1 MKQLLLIA
9 ALLAPT
15 AALAAIDPIDMQNQA
30 AAADSSR
37 VVDLD
42 AVVVVAQPKEGR
54 RLRQQP
60 LASTLFSGREI
71 GLLGTRDLRELSQ
84 YVPSFTMPNY
94 GSRYTSALYVRGIG
108 SRTGSPSVGM
118 YVDGIPLVSGSQY
131 NAHLYQTDRVDFLRG
146 PQGTLYGMNTEG
158 GLVRTYSPNPMHH
171 QGFDLRL
178 SGGTRGFYGLE
189 ASASQKV
196 SERVGVT
203 LAGFAEHQEGFFRN
217 STTGSRAD
225 RYTEGGLKA
234 RMVWEA
240 SDRLSLD
247 FVADFQHMVQNGFPY
262 GLLDPADGSVA
273 TPASNRDAG
282 YRRNMLTTGLN
293 LKYAARGFDLF
304 STTSYQ
310 HLHDNLLMDID
321 YTAADRMH
329 MEQRQNQ
336 NAVTEELTLRSRS
349 QGRWQWTLGG
359 FFSYRWLETVAP
371 VVFHSDFNAE
381 MQSRLNTMIPNLML
395 QAMIDGG
402 MPAAVASAR
411 VAAMAFNMH
420 DLDMGT
426 VPGCFRTPQMNLGL
440 LHESTFALTDRL
452 KATLGLRY
460 DLSRQQIDY
469 ATSAC
474 MTAAVDMMV
483 KGAPTTIPY
492 DISTLL
498 ENRHHSTAHQLL
510 PKVGLTFDVDDSGS
524 NVYATLSK
532 GYRAGGYNIQN
543 FSDIFQT
550 QLAAEARSYSG
561 GAPLVVDNSGNYEN
575 VLNTISYEP
584 ETSWNYEVGT
594 HLNLFQQAL
603 QLDLAAYF
611 IQIRNQQ
618 LSQMASNYGFGRSMV
633 NAGRSSSYGLEA
645 SLRGRLFENRLSYG
659 LSYGLTRAVFRE
671 YDDRVD
677 GALVSYRGNRV
688 PYIPMHT
695 FAAHADWDFHMSHGL
710 LRCLTVG
717 ANVTGQGRTYWDN
730 ANTQSQA
737 FHAVLGAHAD
747 FDFDLVR
754 VSLWGRNLTNSTYTV
769 FAVQNG
775 TSASSPFYAQ
785 VGNPIQCGI
794 DLNFHF

>member
-1 MKQLLLIA
+1 
-9 ALLAPT
+9 
-15 AALAAIDPIDMQNQA
+15 
-30 AAADSSR
+30 
-37 VVDLD
+37 
-42 AVVVVAQPKEGR
+42 
-54 RLRQQP
+54 
-60 LASTLFSGREI
+60 
-71 GLLGTRDLRELSQ
+71 
-84 YVPSFTMPNY
+84 
-94 GSRYTSALYVRGIG
+94 
-108 SRTGSPSVGM
+108 
-118 YVDGIPLVSGSQY
+118 
-131 NAHLYQTDRVDFLRG
+131 
-146 PQGTLYGMNTEG
+146 
-158 GLVRTYSPNPMHH
+158 
-171 QGFDLRL
+171 
-178 SGGTRGFYGLE
+178 
-189 ASASQKV
+189 
-196 SERVGVT
+196 
-203 LAGFAEHQEGFFRN
+203 
-217 STTGSRAD
+217 
-225 RYTEGGLKA
+225 
-234 RMVWEA
+234 
-240 SDRLSLD
+240 
-247 FVADFQHMVQNGFPY
+247 
-262 GLLDPADGSVA
+262 
-273 TPASNRDAG
+273 
-282 YRRNMLTTGLN
+282 
-293 LKYAARGFDLF
+293 
-304 STTSYQ
+304 
-310 HLHDNLLMDID
+310 
-321 YTAADRMH
+321 
-329 MEQRQNQ
+329 
-336 NAVTEELTLRSRS
+336 
-349 QGRWQWTLGG
+349 
-359 FFSYRWLETVAP
+359 
-371 VVFHSDFNAE
+371 
-381 MQSRLNTMIPNLML
+381 
-395 QAMIDGG
+395 
-402 MPAAVASAR
+402 
-411 VAAMAFNMH
+411 
-420 DLDMGT
+420 MGT

-460 DLSRQQIDY
+460 DLSRQEIDY
-469 ATSAC
+469 ATSAR

-510 PKVGLTFDVDDSGS
+510 PKVGLTFDVDESGS

-645 SLRGRLFENRLSYG
+645 SLRGRLFGNRLSYG